1 MSVLELTVLLSEGLE
16 KRYIR
21 ILYIYIFFGGGG
33 GAGQRGRKGSPIILI
48 KRSFRVSILL
58 LSIRPLLSIKL
69 CS

>member
-1 MSVLELTVLLSEGLE
+1 MLLSEGLE

-21 ILYIYIFFGGGG
+21 ILYIYIFFGGGGGG